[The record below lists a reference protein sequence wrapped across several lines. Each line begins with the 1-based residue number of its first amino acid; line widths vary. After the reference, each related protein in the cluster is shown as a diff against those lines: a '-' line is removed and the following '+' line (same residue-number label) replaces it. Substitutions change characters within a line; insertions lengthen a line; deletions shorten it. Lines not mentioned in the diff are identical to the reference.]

1 MSFIGATGLS
11 SFEEDIQDTSNYI
24 ASRVLEV
31 QAQENVDMEHTS
43 NYVKRIHTE
52 IKNEIG
58 IEGITITN
66 PPFFG
71 TGLYGRIEKQEYLVG
86 NPRIETPV
94 GVAEASGLFEKID
107 TDIQHTSNYVE
118 RVEGEITGNIQH
130 TSNYVER
137 VEGEL
142 SGRIGYAATVT
153 PPSAATGVY
162 VPIEA
167 METQIEG
174 IQAEIT
180 GLEGQI
186 ETLQGEIGASTLLDT
201 FLNFWT
207 GTPSVY
213 AGIASAAGLATAAQ
227 TTANS
232 ANSKADT
239 AVSTA
244 NAANTKA
251 DTALTIWNKGT
262 GDFVNNIYHLQ
273 SGNVAIGTTTNTLLN
288 NKLEVNGSIN
298 IATGNTYKINNVD
311 FSYSDLAG
319 NMPIA
324 TTTSVGGVKADGTT
338 ITITA
343 DGTISSQ
350 GGSSVWSQD
359 ANVVSVDS
367 SFVDVVGNLPILRLK
382 GTGTT
387 IQKSSGIQFLTHNG
401 ILGSTTLYDWG
412 IINEADS
419 GQLKIFHTN
428 TITDNVSIYL
438 NAHYNNVNIAYQN
451 YDTTGNNHRLN
462 VNGSVNFK
470 GDIHVNNTPL
480 TTTDDSDGI
489 KLDYGKILRPSMLGG
504 TTATTIEEPIP
515 YTTERIYPPVRTF
528 TSDNYTVSG
537 QSYGNG
543 LYQVSGSTSYSDANG
558 YFGSYTGFNESIATG
573 FHGAAGQYSG
583 DTYIQNNYIVNDYKG
598 DWLKII
604 LPVKIKLT
612 KYGFLQRIDFPER
625 SPGIFRIYG
634 SNDNTNWTV
643 LVDKTTKITYNNL
656 TYTETINNNLE
667 FNHYAIVVNKVL
679 GSGNMLN
686 FDEWYIYG
694 METLHPTTIDADYKY
709 LAFTHSGGSENQ
721 TQYSINFPE
730 NTTCDILV
738 VGGGGGGDSQVGAGG
753 GGGAV
758 LYATN
763 ISIPANTYTIK
774 VGRGGNQ
781 NENGKSSEAFG
792 ATCLGGG
799 STPYVAWITP
809 NNGTSGG
816 SGSGGGAGN
825 VLSYGGGVGSSI
837 QGTFFDT
844 NKLSNGTVT
853 LYNGNVGGN
862 SAAQHS
868 SGYSCAGGG
877 GGAGEA
883 GHSTTNTTRYVDST
897 YYQQWI
903 NDGKPGKGGD
913 GIPINIT
920 GTSYYWAAGGGGG
933 AQNGLSAFGGLGGGG
948 GGGGVVVPNN
958 GGTGGIS
965 NGGNGETWTGGTT
978 GFGGAG
984 GAGTGSGGG
993 GGGQQSNTGGKG
1005 GSGIVIIRYKL
1016 TNTIAAAPYRPTG
1029 YLKYTEYTGWK
1040 FEEVMPIQEMIYN
1053 QYLLAYELKHIVNE
1067 YQYSFDSYTWKDLKR
1082 GDRIITQTI
1091 TSSQLQTVNATD
1103 NIYFR
1108 VKTCSLN
1115 YVYKNH
1121 WLYVPEYYNNN
1132 FQIPQYT
1139 SSDYTHTLSM
1149 YIPPWQ
1155 GDTTLNTPPSGGIW
1169 SKQTNYYGSQNNILN
1184 INFQSDLSDSW
1195 FPYNKVIRCQLTF
1208 TQTDIVNQTDR
1219 DDKFYIYLE
1228 RVEGL
1233 PGSGVF

>member
-470 GDIHVNNTPL
+470 GDIHVDNSKL

-504 TTATTIEEPIP
+504 TTATTIEEPTP
-515 YTTERIYPPVRTF
+515 YTTERMYPPVRNL
-528 TSDNYTVSG
+528 TSASYTMTG
-537 QSYGNG
+537 QTYGNG
-543 LYQVSGSTSYSDANG
+543 VYNTEGSAAYSSDTQFAIYSVFNNTGSYANG
-558 YFGSYTGFNESIATG
+558 PGFADGKYTNGVYNST
-573 FHGAAGQYSG
+573 
-583 DTYIQNNYIVNDYKG
+583 DYIVSNYKG
-598 DWLKII
+598 DYII
-604 LPVKIKLT
+604 VELPVNIMLT
-612 KYGFLQRIDFPER
+612 KYGFRQRTLVPTWC
-625 SPGIFRIYG
+625 PGFYKIYG
-634 SNDNTNWTV
+634 SNDKVNWDV
-643 LVDKTTKITYNNL
+643 LVDNNTTKP
-656 TYTETINNNLE
+656 TYTNYE
-667 FNHYAIVVNKVL
+667 FLTSVNTSQTYKYFGLVVNQLL
-679 GSGNMLN
+679 GSASLLN
-686 FDEWYIYG
+686 FDEWFIYG
-694 METLHPTTIDADYKY
+694 KEILQPTTIDADYKY
-709 LAFTHSGGSENQ
+709 LAFTHSGGTENQ
-721 TQYSINFPE
+721 TEYSINFPE

-738 VGGGGGGDSQVGAGG
+738 VGGGGGGGGFGGGG

-758 LYATN
+758 LFKSGIVLN
-763 ISIPANTYTIK
+763 GNYTLK
-774 VGRGGNQ
+774 VGKGGT
-781 NENGKSSEAFG
+781 GAAFG
-792 ATCLGGG
+792 TTNGTNGQASSITISSTEYIAIGGG
-799 STPYVAWITP
+799 GGGTRQQSPYP
-809 NNGTSGG
+809 GRSGNTG
-816 SGSGGGAGN
+816 GSGGGGSHSN
-825 VLSYGGGVGSSI
+825 TTNSNNEGGSSTKNTYTGWESYGNPGGGGRDEIGSTAPDHAS
-837 QGTFFDT
+837 
-844 NKLSNGTVT
+844 
-853 LYNGNVGGN
+853 
-862 SAAQHS
+862 
-868 SGYSCAGGG
+868 GGG
-877 GGAGEA
+877 GGAGGA
-883 GHSTTNTTRYVDST
+883 GQNWDATGGGNGGIGKDFSLYFGTNVGENG
-897 YYQQWI
+897 WF
-903 NDGKPGKGGD
+903 
-913 GIPINIT
+913 
-920 GTSYYWAAGGGGG
+920 AGGGGG
-933 AQNGLSAFGGLGGGG
+933 NTYQGAGDEGYGDGGANGLGGGGNGGYDPGKDATTGINGTGGGG
-948 GGGGVVVPNN
+948 GGGRFNN
-958 GGTGGIS
+958 GSGV
-965 NGGNGETWTGGTT
+965 
-978 GFGGAG
+978 GA
-984 GAGTGSGGG
+984 
-993 GGGQQSNTGGKG
+993 NG

-1053 QYLLAYELKHIVNE
+1053 QYLLGYELKHIVNE

-1091 TSSQLQTVNATD
+1091 TSSQLQTVDATD

-1169 SKQTNYYGSQNNILN
+1169 SKQTNYYGSQNDILN

-1208 TQTDIVNQTDR
+1208 TQTDIGDQTDR